1 MLTYLEISKAE
12 YASILRNRG
21 KSVSPSISFD
31 KLLQKVKYL
40 TKKDLKHLLT
50 IRNIDIDDDDSVD
63 NIINVLLKDIHKK
76 KQAKVIDEIYRYH
89 HKQKLNNLKQ
99 KIYRNIQK
107 RQNQSIINELKK
119 LKLSDFI
126 KKGPI
131 SYEDLKEIIRLKELS
146 RNTLIKLA
154 QLRNMETT
162 GLNKPDLIYVLL
174 RSQKDP
180 KEAKYLQYLNNNT
193 DNNLKSKINEIRK
206 VLVELGM
213 MLDKEY
219 KDEIRETLNKID
231 KKTRI
236 THTDKTKLLN
246 QLSKISLD
254 LHYKRKHLDSA
265 YDDSNYYG
273 LKDLEYIFGD
283 LDDYYKPILAKESS
297 DGNYQLYTCRADRD
311 RDMTIDTYLDKVIP
325 YLRILI
331 DKKKITDQKIQLDI
345 GTNLRHITEDKRITF
360 YVKTVN
366 IMCLPSDNTDD
377 I

>member
-63 NIINVLLKDIHKK
+63 NIINALLKDIHKK

-99 KIYRNIQK
+99 EIYRNIQK

-180 KEAKYLQYLNNNT
+180 IEPKYLEYLNNNT
-193 DNNLKSKINEIRK
+193 DNNLKSKMNEIRK

-213 MLDKEY
+213 MLDEEY
-219 KDEIRETLNKID
+219 RDEMRETLNKID

-236 THTDKTKLLN
+236 TRAEKTKLLN
-246 QLSKISLD
+246 QLSIILLD
-254 LHYKRKHLDSA
+254 LQYKRNTL
-265 YDDSNYYG
+265 
-273 LKDLEYIFGD
+273 IQ
-283 LDDYYKPILAKESS
+283 PM
-297 DGNYQLYTCRADRD
+297 
-311 RDMTIDTYLDKVIP
+311 MT
-325 YLRILI
+325 LI
-331 DKKKITDQKIQLDI
+331 ITD
-345 GTNLRHITEDKRITF
+345 
-360 YVKTVN
+360 
-366 IMCLPSDNTDD
+366 
-377 I
+377 

>member
-63 NIINVLLKDIHKK
+63 NIINALLKDIHKK

-236 THTDKTKLLN
+236 TLQIK
-246 QLSKISLD
+246 QS
-254 LHYKRKHLDSA
+254 Y
-265 YDDSNYYG
+265 
-273 LKDLEYIFGD
+273 
-283 LDDYYKPILAKESS
+283 
-297 DGNYQLYTCRADRD
+297 
-311 RDMTIDTYLDKVIP
+311 
-325 YLRILI
+325 
-331 DKKKITDQKIQLDI
+331 
-345 GTNLRHITEDKRITF
+345 
-360 YVKTVN
+360 
-366 IMCLPSDNTDD
+366 
-377 I
+377 